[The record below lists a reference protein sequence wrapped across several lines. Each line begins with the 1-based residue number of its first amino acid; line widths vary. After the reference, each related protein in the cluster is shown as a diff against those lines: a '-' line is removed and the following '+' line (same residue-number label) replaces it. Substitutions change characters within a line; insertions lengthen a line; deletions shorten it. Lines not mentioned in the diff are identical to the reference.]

1 MQKLR
6 RGLRGRGDSIHL
18 GAKAEQTWLENTE
31 DAGYSVENLMTMLR
45 MIMEGKNVRMLGS

>member
-6 RGLRGRGDSIHL
+6 RGLRDRGGSVHL

-31 DAGYSVENLMTMLR
+31 DTRYSVEYLMTMLQ
-45 MIMEGKNVRMLGS
+45 MIMEGKNV